1 MNKKYKDFQKF
12 IGFKFKNIELLDLAF
27 VHKSY
32 VNEANDKAENNE
44 RLEFLGDAVLEL
56 VVTEFLYKNY
66 GNPEGEL
73 TNWRSALVRGANL
86 AEIAKRLDISGYL
99 YLGKGEEKSG
109 GRQKGYILANT
120 VEAIIGAMFL
130 DQGYKKAHEFIN
142 KFIIS
147 YLGDILEQGLHVDSK
162 SRFQEIAQAKFN
174 VTPEYK
180 LISESGPDH
189 SKIFIM
195 GAYISDV
202 KYGEGEVSSKQQA
215 EQNAAVNAMDQKG
228 WKKKK
233 NTEVKIRKENA

>member
-1 MNKKYKDFQKF
+1 MKNYKDFEKL
-12 IGFKFKNIELLDLAF
+12 IGVKFKNKALLDMAF

-32 VNEANDKAENNE
+32 LNEANDKEEHNE

-86 AEIAKRLDISGYL
+86 AEIAKRLELSKYL
-99 YLGKGEEKSG
+99 YLGRGEEKSG
-109 GRQKGYILANT
+109 GREKGYILANT
-120 VEAIIGAMFL
+120 VEALIGAIFL
-130 DQGYKKAHEFIN
+130 DQGYKKSHVFIN

-147 YLGDILEQGLHVDSK
+147 YLGEILEEGLHVDPK

-174 VTPEYK
+174 LTPEYK
-180 LISESGPDH
+180 LVKESGPDH
-189 SKIFIM
+189 SKAFIM
-195 GAYISDV
+195 GAFIGDK
-202 KYGEGEVSSKQQA
+202 KYGEGKGPSKQQA
-215 EQNAAVNAMDQKG
+215 EQNAASDAMDKKG

-233 NTEVKIRKENA
+233 ETKVKKR

>member
-1 MNKKYKDFQKF
+1 MKKKYKDFQKL
-12 IGFKFKNIELLDLAF
+12 IGVKFKNLELLDLAF

-32 VNEANDKAENNE
+32 VNESQDQKEHNE

-56 VVTEFLYKNY
+56 AVTEFLYRNY

-86 AEIAKRLDISGYL
+86 AEIAKRLELSQYL

-109 GRQKGYILANT
+109 GREKGYILANT
-120 VEAIIGAMFL
+120 VEAVIGAIFL
-130 DQGYKKAHEFIN
+130 DQGYKKSNVFIN

-147 YLGDILEQGLHVDSK
+147 YLGEILEQGLHVDPK

-174 VTPEYK
+174 ITPEYK
-180 LISESGPDH
+180 LIKESGPDH
-189 SKIFIM
+189 AKVFVM
-195 GAYISDV
+195 GAYIND
-202 KYGEGEVSSKQQA
+202 KKFGEGKGSSKQQA
-215 EQNAAVNAMDQKG
+215 EQEAATDAMNNKG

-233 NTEVKIRKENA
+233 TKVEKR